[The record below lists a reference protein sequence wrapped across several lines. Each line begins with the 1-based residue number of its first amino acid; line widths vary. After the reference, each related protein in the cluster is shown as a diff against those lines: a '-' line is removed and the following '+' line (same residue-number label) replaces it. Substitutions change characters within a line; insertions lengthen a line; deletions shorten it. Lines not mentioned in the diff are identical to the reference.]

1 MVDEVQDRRR
11 GTVLSVKGADLN
23 ANIIVRRQWV
33 HGMVTFIALVYI
45 YQPNNRTQDL
55 PWQFEITGQLAF
67 ACGSTEPSSN
77 NS

>member
-55 PWQFEITGQLAF
+55 PW
-67 ACGSTEPSSN
+67 
-77 NS
+77 